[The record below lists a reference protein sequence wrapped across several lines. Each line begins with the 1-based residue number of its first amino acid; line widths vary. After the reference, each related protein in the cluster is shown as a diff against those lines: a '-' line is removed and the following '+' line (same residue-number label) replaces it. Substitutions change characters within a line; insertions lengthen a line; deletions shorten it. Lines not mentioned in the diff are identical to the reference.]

1 LLTTLQLKLTEKIKQ
16 TALVTGAASGLGFE
30 LAMLLAQDGYDL
42 FLVDVDIQGLEKAK
56 KEIETQFSSEV
67 KLIAKDLSTC
77 NVAPEIFEAIEDVP
91 IDVLINN
98 AGFGIFGS
106 FQDTDWKREAEMLN
120 LHVVTTTHLTKLVL
134 KGMVARGK
142 GKILNMSSLAA
153 FQPGPLMS
161 LYYASKAYILSF
173 SEAIA
178 NELKDSGVTVTVLCP
193 GQTKTCFQDV
203 VSNGIGKSSSEN
215 KISFNIACPKAVAK
229 YGYEA
234 MQKGKIVAIPGNI
247 NKLLSKLPRFVSRRT
262 ATAVIRRIQE
272 KNRAH

>member
-1 LLTTLQLKLTEKIKQ
+1 MKFTEPKKQ

-30 LAMLLAQDGYDL
+30 LSMLLAQDGHDL
-42 FLVDVDIQGLEKAK
+42 ILVDVDIKGLEKAK
-56 KEIETQFSSEV
+56 KEISSTFASEIQ
-67 KLIAKDLSTC
+67 LINKDLSTC
-77 NVAPEIFEAIEDVP
+77 NVAYEIFEAIENKP

-106 FQDTDWKREAEMLN
+106 FNDTDWKREAEMLN

-134 KGMVARGK
+134 KGMVARGR
-142 GKILNMSSLAA
+142 GKILNMASLAA

-178 NELKDSGVTVTVLCP
+178 NELKGSGVTVTVLCP

-203 VSNGIGKSSSEN
+203 VSNGAGKSSSEN
-215 KISFNIACPKAVAK
+215 KINFNIACPKEVAR

-247 NKLLSKLPRFVSRRT
+247 NKLLSKLPRFVSRTT

-272 KNRAH
+272 KNREM